1 MKLAVLANK
10 MGNSSLRPTLAD
22 AATFQTDLP
31 KFILQSKIG
40 NGKLMKTYSMR
51 CESNFVVVKV
61 YMSQPDEELRLFASK
76 LTHIWYT
83 LSPSRF
89 PNLLPY
95 QLWMK
100 SSTRQPKSGM
110 LAIYLIRQY
119 LYSNLHDRMSTRP
132 FLTETEK
139 LWIIYQLFRCLETC
153 HNLDIMHGDIKP
165 ENVLCTTGNWVV
177 LTDFAAFKPVNLP
190 DDDPSIFQYFF
201 DSMGRPRCYVAP
213 ERFCNKS
220 RIIHKQK
227 SMISPSPSNQPSE
240 LLPTR
245 GGNESGLLSDSL
257 FGDAAAAVRLASE
270 GYSSSTLSSDG
281 DQLHSAIAEKR
292 AKENKAVPS
301 ARAVVANDNSGIEN
315 VTDKLTAGMDV
326 FSLGCTISE
335 VNLLY
340 HYMLFLTWP
349 YL

>member
-1 MKLAVLANK
+1 
-10 MGNSSLRPTLAD
+10 MGNSSLRPALAD
-22 AATFQTDLP
+22 AVTFQTDLP

-61 YMSQPDEELRLFASK
+61 YMSQPDEDLRFYASK

-100 SSTRQPKSGM
+100 STTRQPKSGM
-110 LAIYLIRQY
+110 LPIYLIRQY
-119 LYSNLHDRMSTRP
+119 LFSNLHDRMSTRP
-132 FLTETEK
+132 FLSDIEK

-153 HNLDIMHGDIKP
+153 HNLDTMHGDLKP
-165 ENVLCTTGNWVV
+165 ENILCTTSNWVV

-201 DSMGRPRCYVAP
+201 DSMSRPRCYIAP
-213 ERFCNKS
+213 ERFYNKS
-220 RIIHKQK
+220 STAHKQK
-227 SMISPSPSNQPSE
+227 NVSSSSPSNKQSVASS
-240 LLPTR
+240 TR
-245 GGNESGLLSDSL
+245 GETESGLLSDSL
-257 FGDAAAAVRLASE
+257 FGDAAAAVRFESE
-270 GYSSSTLSSDG
+270 GYSTSTRSLDG
-281 DQLHSAIAEKR
+281 DQLQATVEERNKEKF
-292 AKENKAVPS
+292 KTG
-301 ARAVVANDNSGIEN
+301 VVASDKFDLEKA
-315 VTDKLTAGMDV
+315 TDKLTVAMDV

-335 VNLLY
+335 VDLL
-340 HYMLFLTWP
+340 LL
-349 YL
+349 LI